1 MDIFRGYAIDV
12 RCRYFL
18 DFRRI
23 LVEPVGGISI
33 ELVGHALGENF
44 IGRVEAEDEC
54 VEDRVFGLLD
64 FIVGDG
70 ILGQIVDVF
79 IERLD
84 GLDCALA
91 FGSRDKL
98 QDAGMAEVGANA
110 AAYVVG

>member
-1 MDIFRGYAIDV
+1 MDIFRCYAIDI
-12 RCRYFL
+12 RCRYSL
-18 DFRRI
+18 YFRRI

-33 ELVGHALGENF
+33 ELVCHALGENF

-64 FIVGDG
+64 LIFVDG
-70 ILGQIVDVF
+70 ILGHIVDVF
-79 IERLD
+79 VERLD
-84 GLDCALA
+84 RLDCALA

-110 AAYVVG
+110 ATYVVG